1 MRSWSSKYFRILI
14 AICIPAILAGCGF
27 TPTGILPDAPLPFS
41 QFSDDQTEL
50 TESGSPLPA
59 NDCLVLGEPS
69 TDTHKALFTALNNFR
84 INNGLE
90 PLIYSERLEIAADAH
105 VRDLYERGFFAHIN
119 PDGANPGKRA
129 LQAGFCHEYVGENI
143 AAGQKSVQAAQNAW
157 ENSPSHRENM
167 LQPAY
172 RYAGVG
178 FYQDPSGRLYWAQE
192 MAYHLP

>member
-1 MRSWSSKYFRILI
+1 MQRRSSRAFRLFI
-14 AICIPAILAGCGF
+14 AISLPAVLAGCGF
-27 TPTGILPDAPLPFS
+27 MPADTLNDVPLPFWS
-41 QFSDDQTEL
+41 ADAALLDAGSPVPSDD
-50 TESGSPLPA
+50 
-59 NDCLVLGEPS
+59 CLALGEPS
-69 TDTHKALFTALNNFR
+69 TDTHKALFDALNEFR
-84 INNGLE
+84 IDNGLE
-90 PLIYSERLEIAADAH
+90 PLVYSARLEMVANEH
-105 VRDLYERGFFAHIN
+105 VRDLYERNFFAHVN
-119 PDGANPGKRA
+119 PDGENPGKRA

-143 AAGQKSVQAAQNAW
+143 AAGQKSVAAAQLAW